1 MTESA
6 EVTVSRGAL
15 GSSRKSIVTG
25 AGGRAEIMEPTFTPR
40 LRHVFDETAY
50 WAPSLE
56 TNPNGRA
63 NLDFHLPDSLT
74 TWRMHALASTID
86 GRVGTLAS
94 TFRTFQ
100 PFFIDLDT
108 PQVLTQGDEITLPV
122 NLRNYTAQSLM
133 LPVTV
138 KPADWFQALTPIA
151 QQITV
156 PGGNSAKLNFGFR
169 AAHAIDDG
177 PLQMT
182 ASNGRQGDSVEK
194 KVRVH
199 PDGKPGTVT
208 ASGLLRG
215 ESAAL
220 HIDLPSNLIPGSL
233 HAQVLLYP
241 NMGAQLV
248 HSIEAALERPRG
260 CGEQTISSTY
270 PSLLFL
276 ELLQIS
282 KASSPLEDKAR
293 TNLQLGYDRLENY
306 IAASGGIFPRVPRSP
321 ASA

>member
-1 MTESA
+1 
-6 EVTVSRGAL
+6 
-15 GSSRKSIVTG
+15 
-25 AGGRAEIMEPTFTPR
+25 
-40 LRHVFDETAY
+40 
-50 WAPSLE
+50 
-56 TNPNGRA
+56 
-63 NLDFHLPDSLT
+63 
-74 TWRMHALASTID
+74 
-86 GRVGTLAS
+86 
-94 TFRTFQ
+94 
-100 PFFIDLDT
+100 
-108 PQVLTQGDEITLPV
+108 
-122 NLRNYTAQSLM
+122 
-133 LPVTV
+133 
-138 KPADWFQALTPIA
+138 
-151 QQITV
+151 
-156 PGGNSAKLNFGFR
+156 
-169 AAHAIDDG
+169 
-177 PLQMT
+177 MT

-220 HIDLPSNLIPGSL
+220 HIDLPSDLIPGSL

-276 ELLQIS
+276 ELLQVS